1 MLSRVETAR
10 PVESTRLF
18 EREQQLIA
26 PGTQTIALLSRLTIS
41 HGEGSTLVD
50 VDGNRY
56 LDFNAGVSVA
66 SLGHSHPAYVRAMK
80 AQLEQYVVGSYTSRP
95 RIELLELIQ
104 RLAIGKVT
112 RAQLFS
118 GGAESVEA
126 AIRLARCYTGRS
138 TIIGFTGCFHG
149 KTAGVLPLSEVD
161 WKRQVGPLASGY
173 AIAQFPDTYRFEG
186 TDEECAEASLRSLRE
201 VIATEAGGEP
211 AAIIMEPLQGTAGNV
226 VPPKGFLKSL
236 REVARECGA
245 LLIADEMITGFG
257 RTGAMFGCN
266 HDGVE
271 PDIMTVGKG
280 MGNGYPV
287 SALLSTDEIM
297 QAKPFSL
304 PSASSSSY
312 GGNPL
317 AARAVLTTLQT
328 ILAENLVD
336 NSRDVGTLLVEG
348 LKRLQNKY
356 DFIGDVRGKGLLI
369 GIDLVSDRET
379 KEPLA
384 KEHCVRFFREC
395 VDRGL
400 ILMGYNPR
408 VRIHPPLNLSEK
420 DANQGLRIMDDA
432 FAEVARGI

>member
-1 MLSRVETAR
+1 
-10 PVESTRLF
+10 
-18 EREQQLIA
+18 
-26 PGTQTIALLSRLTIS
+26 
-41 HGEGSTLVD
+41 
-50 VDGNRY
+50 
-56 LDFNAGVSVA
+56 
-66 SLGHSHPAYVRAMK
+66 
-80 AQLEQYVVGSYTSRP
+80 
-95 RIELLELIQ
+95 
-104 RLAIGKVT
+104 
-112 RAQLFS
+112 
-118 GGAESVEA
+118 
-126 AIRLARCYTGRS
+126 
-138 TIIGFTGCFHG
+138 
-149 KTAGVLPLSEVD
+149 
-161 WKRQVGPLASGY
+161 VGPLASGY

-201 VIATEAGGEP
+201 VIATEAGGKP